1 MRRRRADAAGGI
13 MREMK
18 VVDMHCDTISR
29 LWDLKQRGEEENLF
43 ENNGHVDVKRLQ
55 KGGYL
60 LQNFALFVE
69 KKKCAD
75 PWEKV
80 LQLYEIYK
88 QEMEKNREYLVPVYC
103 YADIEKN
110 RKAGKISAM
119 LTVEEGAVCKGDL
132 ERLQT
137 LYEKGVRMLTLTW
150 NYPNELGYPNLDSD
164 KGREVK
170 SRAQEKEQEEREA
183 MIKGFLNTPEERG
196 LTETGLFFLERM
208 ENLGII
214 VDVSHLSDGGFYDVL
229 SRTKKPFVASHS
241 NARALCPC
249 ARNLT
254 DDMIR
259 KLSERGGVTGLNFCA
274 DFLIQ
279 KSVGEKNP
287 GTIADVV
294 RHAAYIVKTGGEDCL
309 GLGSDFDGIDTHEEL
324 PGADKMELLWEALKQ
339 NGFTERQLDKVF
351 GENVLRVYR
360 EVL

>member
-1 MRRRRADAAGGI
+1 
-13 MREMK
+13 MK
-18 VVDMHCDTISR
+18 IVDMHCDTISR
-29 LWDLKQRGEEENLF
+29 LWDLKQQGEKESLF
-43 ENNGHVDVKRLQ
+43 ENKGHVDILKLQ
-55 KGGYL
+55 KSGYL

-69 KKKCAD
+69 KKKCTD

-80 LQLYEIYK
+80 LQLYEVYE
-88 QEMEKNREYLVPVYC
+88 QELEKNGEYLAPVYC

-110 RKAGKISAM
+110 RKEGKISAM

-132 ERLQT
+132 EKLQT
-137 LYEKGVRMLTLTW
+137 LYEKGMRMLTLTW

-164 KGREVK
+164 RGREIK
-170 SRAQEKEQEEREA
+170 SSAQEKEQTERDA
-183 MIKGFLNTPEERG
+183 MVKDFLNTPEKRG

-214 VDVSHLSDGGFYDVL
+214 ADVSHLSDGGFYDVL
-229 SRTKKPFVASHS
+229 AHARKPFVASHS

-259 KLSERGGVTGLNFCA
+259 KLAERGGVTGLNFCA
-274 DFLIQ
+274 DFLVQ
-279 KSVGEKNP
+279 KPVGEKNP
-287 GTIADVV
+287 GTIADIV

-324 PGADKMELLWEALKQ
+324 PSADKMELLWEALKRH
-339 NGFTERQLDKVF
+339 GFSERQLDKVF